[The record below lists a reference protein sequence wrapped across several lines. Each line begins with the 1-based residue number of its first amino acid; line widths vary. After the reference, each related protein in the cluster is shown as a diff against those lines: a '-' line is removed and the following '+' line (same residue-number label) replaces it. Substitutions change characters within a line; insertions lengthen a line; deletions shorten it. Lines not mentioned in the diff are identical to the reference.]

1 MGVKKLNLLNN
12 PKKRSYLQQTERQT
26 VSFTVFCC
34 GISQMNSLFNLNQHF
49 PLLLDNDHLVEA
61 INIPF
66 AGRRCGKKVENRVK
80 MQMSNIFGEGASVGD
95 PPTEHITYNQQDPFD
110 LPPKKNKDEPGSE
123 KSRAEVRSNGSI
135 LASRFPPRFLFF
147 IFRPLWGG
155 PKWRDCAA

>member
-1 MGVKKLNLLNN
+1 
-12 PKKRSYLQQTERQT
+12 
-26 VSFTVFCC
+26 
-34 GISQMNSLFNLNQHF
+34 MNSLFNLNQHF

-110 LPPKKNKDEPGSE
+110 LPPKNKKKIKTDQGQRSPGL
-123 KSRAEVRSNGSI
+123 RFEVMAPFS
-135 LASRFPPRFLFF
+135 PPDFLPVFYFLFSDHCGEVQNGE
-147 IFRPLWGG
+147 IARRRRRAVVQNGL
-155 PKWRDCAA
+155 RDAPGVEHVICEEFVR